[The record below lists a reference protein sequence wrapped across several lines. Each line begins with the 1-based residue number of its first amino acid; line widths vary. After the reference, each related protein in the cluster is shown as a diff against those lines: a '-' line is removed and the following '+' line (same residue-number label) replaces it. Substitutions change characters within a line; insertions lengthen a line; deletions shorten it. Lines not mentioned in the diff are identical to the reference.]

1 MKPKHLIYATC
12 FVTLLY
18 IAPSVCIS
26 SMVASFGQAR
36 QAAVLSLLTLPSLTS
51 IAGLFLAP
59 VLAKRA
65 SLRALNLAALALLTA
80 TGLASFAC
88 AGSLEVL
95 LALSA
100 VMGVAYGLLN
110 TLFPLLAAAYYQGD
124 ELGRVMGVA
133 SGMLQLGRVAAM
145 LAGGA
150 LAGLG
155 WRYVYLLFLMA
166 LAPLAMSFA
175 LRRPAPPSGGQPAS
189 QGRGLYWGRLLG
201 LGAAGFSFT
210 AVYYISSTHAS
221 LYIEGYG
228 LGTAAA
234 TGALSALACGLS
246 GLLSLGYSFLRRYT
260 GRFTFALAFLIVAAG
275 YLPAALSPSLGA
287 AGLAICASLAGMALF
302 YPELMLHITHS
313 AAPGS
318 LPWASALVLAC
329 NGLGYTAAPALN
341 GWLAGFLPVGGAAGV
356 FLAAGLVALAAALAL
371 AAASRRLR
379 I

>member
-175 LRRPAPPSGGQPAS
+175 LRRPAPQ
-189 QGRGLYWGRLLG
+189 
-201 LGAAGFSFT
+201 
-210 AVYYISSTHAS
+210 
-221 LYIEGYG
+221 
-228 LGTAAA
+228 AAA
-234 TGALSALACGLS
+234 SPQARAGACTGAGCWAWV
-246 GLLSLGYSFLRRYT
+246 RRVF
-260 GRFTFALAFLIVAAG
+260 R
-275 YLPAALSPSLGA
+275 SPR
-287 AGLAICASLAGMALF
+287 C
-302 YPELMLHITHS
+302 TTS
-313 AAPGS
+313 AAPTPRCIS
-318 LPWASALVLAC
+318 RATAWARRRPPARSARW
-329 NGLGYTAAPALN
+329 PA
-341 GWLAGFLPVGGAAGV
+341 G
-356 FLAAGLVALAAALAL
+356 
-371 AAASRRLR
+371 
-379 I
+379 